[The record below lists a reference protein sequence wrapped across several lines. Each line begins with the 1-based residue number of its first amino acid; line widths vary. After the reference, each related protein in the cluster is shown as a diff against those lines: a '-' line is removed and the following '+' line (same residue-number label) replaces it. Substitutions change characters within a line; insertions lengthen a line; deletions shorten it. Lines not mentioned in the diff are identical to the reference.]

1 MTKRKTFFTFL
12 VVLIIGIGITTLNA
26 KATNPEHFDLQYD
39 DATQTLSVYIM
50 HGVTYPDEHYINH
63 ITVQVGSII
72 GDEEHFIISNDTIV
86 AEATYTSQPHY
97 NIPHYEF
104 TFLAT
109 RGETAA
115 TGDAILVSAT
125 CNLGG
130 SYKYWRTLYPVPLEH
145 EYGFKDVPVPVI
157 VSTIIVAILLLLQK
171 LLIKNKEVLVT
182 K

>member
-1 MTKRKTFFTFL
+1 MTKRKTFLIFA
-12 VVLIIGIGITTLNA
+12 VVLIIRISTTTLNA
-26 KATNPEHFDLQYD
+26 KATNPEHFDIKYY
-39 DATQTLSVYIM
+39 DATSTLSLYIM
-50 HGVTYPDEHYINH
+50 HGVTYPEEHYIDH

-72 GDEEHFIISNDTIV
+72 DEHHFIISDDTIV

-104 TFLAT
+104 IFSAT

-130 SYKYWRTLYPVPLEH
+130 SYQYWRTLYPVPLGH
-145 EYGFKDVPVPVI
+145 EYSFKDVPVPVI
-157 VSTIIVAILLLLQK
+157 VSTIFVAILLLLPK
-171 LLIKNKEVLVT
+171 LLIRNKEVLVT